1 MAAAG
6 RVLVYGGR
14 GALGSQC
21 VQYFKARNWVSAG
34 RAAAGPGGARRGCFG
49 GGEVRGGGRTKG
61 APPGAN
67 GAFSPPQWVASIDL
81 AENEDASVNVVV
93 RATESFPEQ
102 AEQVGARRG
111 AGGARGRPLV
121 PGSMRWVCTRSP

>member
-34 RAAAGPGGARRGCFG
+34 RAAEGP
-49 GGEVRGGGRTKG
+49 
-61 APPGAN
+61 
-67 GAFSPPQWVASIDL
+67 
-81 AENEDASVNVVV
+81 
-93 RATESFPEQ
+93 
-102 AEQVGARRG
+102 G
-111 AGGARGRPLV
+111 AGGRDGAALEG
-121 PGSMRWVCTRSP
+121 GS